1 MKEISLNILDVAQNS
16 LRANATEINILVFFD
31 TAADRLT
38 VSIKDNGCGMSQEF
52 VSRVLDPFTTT
63 RTTRR
68 VGLGL
73 PLFRQSALEAGGD
86 LSIESRE
93 GKGTEV
99 AAWFRTSHI
108 DRMPLGGL
116 AGTVTTLLNA
126 NDSVRYI
133 LVYRVDDRE
142 FVFDTEQAKKILQD
156 VPLSAPEVAAFLED
170 YIKQGIN
177 STNGGNEI
185 L

>member
-1 MKEISLNILDVAQNS
+1 MKEISLNILDIAQNS
-16 LRANATEINILVFFD
+16 VRANATEIKINVFFD
-31 TAADRLT
+31 TAADKLT
-38 VSIKDNGCGMSQEF
+38 VSVSDDGCGMSGELLAK
-52 VSRVLDPFTTT
+52 VLDPFTTT

-73 PLFRQSALEAGGD
+73 PLFRQSALDAGGD
-86 LSIESRE
+86 FHIESRQGE
-93 GKGTEV
+93 GTEV
-99 AAWFRTSHI
+99 VASFKASHI
-108 DRMPLGGL
+108 DRMPLGDL
-116 AGTVTTLLNA
+116 AGTLTVLINA
-126 NDSVRYI
+126 NDAVRYI

-142 FVFDTEQAKKILQD
+142 FVFDTNEAKKILGN

>member
-73 PLFRQSALEAGGD
+73 PLRLALGAA
-86 LSIESRE
+86 S
-93 GKGTEV
+93 GTP
-99 AAWFRTSHI
+99 AARITA
-108 DRMPLGGL
+108 RATG
-116 AGTVTTLLNA
+116 
-126 NDSVRYI
+126 
-133 LVYRVDDRE
+133 
-142 FVFDTEQAKKILQD
+142 
-156 VPLSAPEVAAFLED
+156 
-170 YIKQGIN
+170 
-177 STNGGNEI
+177 
-185 L
+185 

>member
-1 MKEISLNILDVAQNS
+1 
-16 LRANATEINILVFFD
+16 
-31 TAADRLT
+31 
-38 VSIKDNGCGMSQEF
+38 
-52 VSRVLDPFTTT
+52 
-63 RTTRR
+63 
-68 VGLGL
+68 
-73 PLFRQSALEAGGD
+73 
-86 LSIESRE
+86 
-93 GKGTEV
+93 
-99 AAWFRTSHI
+99 
-108 DRMPLGGL
+108 MPLGDL

-170 YIKQGIN
+170 YINQGIN

>member
-52 VSRVLDPFTTT
+52 VSRVLDLLP
-63 RTTRR
+63 RR
-68 VGLGL
+68 APRAEWGWGC

-99 AAWFRTSHI
+99 AA
-108 DRMPLGGL
+108 
-116 AGTVTTLLNA
+116 
-126 NDSVRYI
+126 
-133 LVYRVDDRE
+133 
-142 FVFDTEQAKKILQD
+142 
-156 VPLSAPEVAAFLED
+156 VPERA
-170 YIKQGIN
+170 
-177 STNGGNEI
+177 T
-185 L
+185 

>member
-93 GKGTEV
+93 GKGL
-99 AAWFRTSHI
+99 SLIHI
-108 DRMPLGGL
+108 
-116 AGTVTTLLNA
+116 
-126 NDSVRYI
+126 
-133 LVYRVDDRE
+133 
-142 FVFDTEQAKKILQD
+142 
-156 VPLSAPEVAAFLED
+156 
-170 YIKQGIN
+170 
-177 STNGGNEI
+177 
-185 L
+185 

>member
-108 DRMPLGGL
+108 DSMPLGDL

>member
-86 LSIESRE
+86 FSIESRE

-99 AAWFRTSHI
+99 SAWVRTSHI
-108 DRMPLGGL
+108 DRMPLGDL
-116 AGTVTTLLNA
+116 AGTVTTLMLP

-133 LVYRVDDRE
+133 LVYRLDDRE

>member
-99 AAWFRTSHI
+99 AAWFSTSHI
-108 DRMPLGGL
+108 DRMPLGDL

>member
-86 LSIESRE
+86 FSIESRE

-99 AAWFRTSHI
+99 AVWFRPRHI
-108 DRMPLGGL
+108 DRWPLGDL
-116 AGTVTTLLNA
+116 AVTVTSLLNA

>member
-93 GKGTEV
+93 GQNEPHRPHAPRRPCGNSDDVVERK
-99 AAWFRTSHI
+99 R
-108 DRMPLGGL
+108 LGQIY
-116 AGTVTTLLNA
+116 
-126 NDSVRYI
+126 SC
-133 LVYRVDDRE
+133 
-142 FVFDTEQAKKILQD
+142 
-156 VPLSAPEVAAFLED
+156 LS
-170 YIKQGIN
+170 G
-177 STNGGNEI
+177 
-185 L
+185 

>member
-86 LSIESRE
+86 FSIESRE

-99 AAWFRTSHI
+99 SVWFTTSHI
-108 DRMPLGGL
+108 HLRPLVDL

>member
-68 VGLGL
+68 VGP

-86 LSIESRE
+86 FSIESRE

-99 AAWFRTSHI
+99 SAWFRTSHI
-108 DRMPLGGL
+108 DRMPLGDL

>member
-73 PLFRQSALEAGGD
+73 PLFRQSALEAG
-86 LSIESRE
+86 ESRE

-108 DRMPLGGL
+108 DRMPLGDL

>member
-86 LSIESRE
+86 FSIESRE

-108 DRMPLGGL
+108 DRMPLGDLG
-116 AGTVTTLLNA
+116 GTVTTLLNA

>member
-1 MKEISLNILDVAQNS
+1 
-16 LRANATEINILVFFD
+16 
-31 TAADRLT
+31 
-38 VSIKDNGCGMSQEF
+38 
-52 VSRVLDPFTTT
+52 
-63 RTTRR
+63 
-68 VGLGL
+68 
-73 PLFRQSALEAGGD
+73 
-86 LSIESRE
+86 
-93 GKGTEV
+93 
-99 AAWFRTSHI
+99 
-108 DRMPLGGL
+108 MPLGDL

>member
-86 LSIESRE
+86 FSIESRE

-99 AAWFRTSHI
+99 SAWFRTSHI
-108 DRMPLGGL
+108 DRMPLGDL
-116 AGTVTTLLNA
+116 AGTVTTLLK
-126 NDSVRYI
+126 DRKSV
-133 LVYRVDDRE
+133 V
-142 FVFDTEQAKKILQD
+142 
-156 VPLSAPEVAAFLED
+156 
-170 YIKQGIN
+170 
-177 STNGGNEI
+177 
-185 L
+185 

>member
-86 LSIESRE
+86 FSIESRE

-108 DRMPLGGL
+108 DRMPLGDL

-177 STNGGNEI
+177 STNGGIEI

>member
-108 DRMPLGGL
+108 DRMPLGDL
-116 AGTVTTLLNA
+116 A
-126 NDSVRYI
+126 
-133 LVYRVDDRE
+133 
-142 FVFDTEQAKKILQD
+142 
-156 VPLSAPEVAAFLED
+156 
-170 YIKQGIN
+170 
-177 STNGGNEI
+177 
-185 L
+185 

>member
-1 MKEISLNILDVAQNS
+1 MGAWFRPRHID
-16 LRANATEINILVFFD
+16 
-31 TAADRLT
+31 
-38 VSIKDNGCGMSQEF
+38 
-52 VSRVLDPFTTT
+52 
-63 RTTRR
+63 
-68 VGLGL
+68 GL
-73 PLFRQSALEAGGD
+73 PLGY
-86 LSIESRE
+86 
-93 GKGTEV
+93 
-99 AAWFRTSHI
+99 
-108 DRMPLGGL
+108 LGGS
-116 AGTVTTLLNA
+116 GTRLLKA

>member
-86 LSIESRE
+86 FSIESRE

-108 DRMPLGGL
+108 DRMPLGDL
-116 AGTVTTLLNA
+116 AGTVTTRSDIFLSIGLT
-126 NDSVRYI
+126 
-133 LVYRVDDRE
+133 
-142 FVFDTEQAKKILQD
+142 TESLCSIRNRQKKYSKTCLS
-156 VPLSAPEVAAFLED
+156 PLRRWLRFWRT
-170 YIKQGIN
+170 I
-177 STNGGNEI
+177 
-185 L
+185 

>member
-86 LSIESRE
+86 FSIESRDVL
-93 GKGTEV
+93 GWAGGGWYRPTHL
-99 AAWFRTSHI
+99 ARS
-108 DRMPLGGL
+108 PLGDL
-116 AGTVTTLLNA
+116 AATVTRFFNP

>member
-86 LSIESRE
+86 FSIESRE

-99 AAWFRTSHI
+99 SAWIRTSHI
-108 DRMPLGGL
+108 DPIPHGHL
-116 AGTVTTLLNA
+116 AGTVTTLYNA

>member
-108 DRMPLGGL
+108 DRMPLGDL
-116 AGTVTTLLNA
+116 AVTVTTLLNA

>member
-86 LSIESRE
+86 FSIESRE

-99 AAWFRTSHI
+99 SAWFRTSHI
-108 DRMPLGGL
+108 DRMPLGDL

-142 FVFDTEQAKKILQD
+142 FVFDTEQAKKKYSKTCLS
-156 VPLSAPEVAAFLED
+156 PLRRWLRFWRT
-170 YIKQGIN
+170 I
-177 STNGGNEI
+177 
-185 L
+185 